1 MVKKITIF
9 SICMV
14 LFSLSTMHLKN
25 NCFSIDPEFE
35 DKLFDYLCGPN
46 PDYPFP
52 FENVL
57 GQRESIKIANPRRTV
72 FLKNVVSRKN
82 IIVGDYTYYDN
93 PKGPTNFE
101 KENILYHYDCSPQKL
116 IIGKFT
122 AIATGVKFI
131 MATAN
136 HKLDGFTTYP
146 FGIFAN
152 GWQKDMDM
160 TKINQ
165 KGDTIIG
172 SDVWIGYKATIMPG
186 VNIGDGAIIGAR
198 SVVTR
203 DVPPYSI
210 VGGNPARIIRI
221 RFDKKTIDELLK
233 IKWWDWPKEKITKN
247 IKYLIGT
254 DIEKLKNA
262 Q

>member
-1 MVKKITIF
+1 MVKKITTLLV
-9 SICMV
+9 CMV
-14 LFSLSTMHLKN
+14 LFVVFTVYIKN
-25 NCFSIDPEFE
+25 NCFSIEPEFE
-35 DKLFDYLCGPN
+35 DGQQDFLCGPD
-46 PDYPFP
+46 PDHPFP
-52 FENVL
+52 FENIF
-57 GQRESIKIANPRRTV
+57 GQRKNIKIENPRRAV
-72 FLKNVVSRKN
+72 FLKTVISKKN
-82 IIVGDYTYYDN
+82 IIVGDYTYYDH
-93 PKGPTNFE
+93 PKGPKNFE

-122 AIATGVKFI
+122 AIAAGVKFI

-146 FGIFAN
+146 FAIFAN

-165 KGDTIIG
+165 KGDTTVG
-172 SDVWIGYKATIMPG
+172 NDVWIGYKATIMPG
-186 VNIGDGAIIGAR
+186 VKIGDGAIIGAK

-203 DVPPYSI
+203 DVPSYAV
-210 VGGNPARIIRI
+210 VGGNPARIIKM
-221 RFDKKTIDELLK
+221 RFDEKIIDELLK
-233 IKWWDWPKEKITKN
+233 IRWWDWPKEKITRN
-247 IKYLIGT
+247 IKYLVGA